1 MQLFT
6 VEQANRTLP
15 LVRKIVADI
24 VSLHQRWRETI
35 VALDVLASA
44 QRADAPNDRGEQL
57 EREAQALAREIDDC
71 QRELESLGILLK
83 DRRQGLVDFPTLMEG
98 RRVLL
103 CWRLG
108 EPEVQFWHE
117 EDAGFP
123 GRQPLSPSLVS
134 S

>member
-24 VSLHQRWRETI
+24 VSLHQRWRQTI
-35 VALDVLASA
+35 VALDDVALA
-44 QRADAPNDRGEQL
+44 QRANEPNDRGEQL
-57 EREAQALAREIDDC
+57 EREAQALAREIDEC
-71 QRELESLGILLK
+71 QRELEALGILLK
-83 DRRQGLVDFPTLMEG
+83 DRRQGLVDFPTLMGG

-108 EPEVQFWHE
+108 
-117 EDAGFP
+117 
-123 GRQPLSPSLVS
+123 
-134 S
+134 